1 VVFKLEFLQKDG
13 SERKKILFT
22 GLDYAGKSSII
33 LAFRR
38 ELERI
43 TVIKPTMG
51 AQRRNFEFMGKE
63 ISEWD
68 LGGQEYYRISYL
80 KNPSRYFDKTEI
92 AIYVIDIQNPDRFS
106 ESLSYLS
113 DVVKQFK
120 KLKIEPPIYV
130 WFHKVDPD
138 IYNHPDPQLVKAA
151 TNLKNKIEKEIKYKK
166 INYFKTT
173 IFNLPTIIN
182 AMSTIFQSL
191 FTKAEFVDRAAE
203 EFAKKINAEAVELV
217 DNNSLVIGSYYKNQ
231 EAEELL
237 KESTPY
243 FLSLNDRL
251 DSAQVEDEN
260 PEDVMMV
267 RRLGK
272 NFLFKRFIIENSPPY
287 YLLMIKDDP
296 TFSKEDLDIFINLL
310 KEILF

>member
-1 VVFKLEFLQKDG
+1 MEFLKKEG

-33 LAFRR
+33 LSFRR
-38 ELERI
+38 EIEKI
-43 TVIKPTMG
+43 AVAKPTLG
-51 AQRRNFEFMGKE
+51 AERRNFEFMGKE

-106 ESLSYLS
+106 EALSYLS

-138 IYNHPDPQLVKAA
+138 IYKHPDAQLVKAA

-166 INYFKTT
+166 INYFNTT
-173 IFNLPTIIN
+173 IFDLSTIIN
-182 AMSTIFQSL
+182 AMSKIFQTL
-191 FTKAEFVDRAAE
+191 FTKAEFVDQAAE
-203 EFAKKINAEAVELV
+203 EFAKKFNAEAVELV
-217 DNNSLVIGSYYKNQ
+217 DDNSLIIGSYYKNS
-231 EAEELL
+231 EVENIL

-243 FLSLNDRL
+243 FLTLNDRL
-251 DSAQVEDEN
+251 DTAQVKDEN
-260 PEDVMMV
+260 PEDVMLV

-272 NFLFKRFIIENSPPY
+272 NFLFKRFVIENSPPY

-296 TFSKEDLDIFINLL
+296 TFSKEELDVFINLL
-310 KEILF
+310 NEILF